1 MTDMDSTA
9 ITTPTRSRFRLLD
22 WFHRHEKHLWWLH
35 SLYALLLG
43 IGIMWLGNRN
53 YGFLR
58 FTVLQVSFIWLSS
71 LALRRVMDSP
81 WLSPRW
87 AGWIRAVINY
97 FNKNFYQQVL
107 FFVLPIYYASATIA
121 SRNFFFVVLVALSAT
136 LSSLDLVYD
145 RFLSVRRGLNAI
157 FFAFNLFVLIN
168 VTLPVLWS
176 VGNAWAM
183 RVSGVLALAGFA
195 TLYFPVAPFRRGKE
209 LVIAVSAILLIALV
223 ELGRGYVPPAP
234 LQLVWSEF
242 GTEFDRN
249 AMRVAVPLEALE
261 PGGPVRLY
269 GVTAIR
275 APLGLK
281 EKVRHRWYLDGKPIF
296 ASTAFEITGGRKDGF
311 RLWTICTIEKLSA
324 GDELYIDAETE
335 GGQLIGR
342 ARIRVRG

>member
-1 MTDMDSTA
+1 MTDIDSTA
-9 ITTPTRSRFRLLD
+9 ITTPARSRFRLLD
-22 WFHRHEKHLWWLH
+22 WLHRHEKQLWWLH

-71 LALRRVMDSP
+71 LVLRRVMESP
-81 WLSPRW
+81 RLSPRL
-87 AGWIRAVINY
+87 AGWIRTVINY

-107 FFVLPIYYASATIA
+107 FFVLPIYYASATIP

-145 RFLSVRRGLNAI
+145 RLLSVRRGLNAI

-176 VGNAWAM
+176 IGNTWAM

-195 TLYFPVAPFRRGKE
+195 TLYFPVAPFRGGKRV
-209 LVIAVSAILLIALV
+209 VIAVSAILLGILI

-234 LQLVWSEF
+234 LRLVWSEF

-249 AMRVAVPLEALE
+249 AMRVAAPVKALE

-269 GVTAIR
+269 GMTAIR

-281 EKVRHRWYLDGKPIF
+281 EKVRHRWYLDGKLIF
-296 ASTAFEITGGRKDGF
+296 GSAAFEITGGREDGF
-311 RLWTICTIEKLSA
+311 RLWTICSIEKLSA
-324 GDELYIDAETE
+324 GEELHIDAETE